1 MNNPKDIYQQIR
13 NFAEPYLQTRDND
26 LHTTLAKEFA
36 LELLKAEPGDEG
48 IVVPAIIL
56 HDIGWARIPEE
67 LQSEAYGPKANAP
80 EITRLHEEEGVKI
93 AKKILEQI
101 HYDLNKIGEILSIID
116 GHDTRKEAISNNDK
130 IVKDADKL
138 TRYDKGLHQIWLR
151 RLYRVSSDE
160 VERGLAENVDIWFF
174 TETAK
179 AIASRN
185 IQKIL
190 TEKHG

>member
-1 MNNPKDIYQQIR
+1 MNNPKDVYQQIR

-26 LHTTLAKEFA
+26 LHTTLATELA
-36 LELLKAEPGDEG
+36 LELLKAESGDED
-48 IVVPAIIL
+48 IVIPAIIL

-67 LQSEAYGPKANAP
+67 LQSEAYGPKVNAP

-93 AKKILEQI
+93 AKEILEQI
-101 HYDLNKIGEILSIID
+101 QYDQNKIREILSIID
-116 GHDTRKEAISNNDK
+116 GHDTTKEAISNNDK

-160 VERGLAENVDIWFF
+160 VERRLAENVDIWFF

-179 AIASRN
+179 AIACRN

-190 TEKHG
+190 AEKHG